1 MEVFGNE
8 CSADHRM
15 HCSKTLAHIG
25 GGGGGGGR
33 LSKIKIVIK
42 RTRIEDDE
50 NTCNLEAG

>member
-15 HCSKTLAHIG
+15 HCSNTLAHIG
-25 GGGGGGGR
+25 GRGR

>member
-15 HCSKTLAHIG
+15 HCSKTLDHI
-25 GGGGGGGR
+25 GGGGR

-42 RTRIEDDE
+42 RTRIDDE

>member
-1 MEVFGNE
+1 MQCRSSHALLKNIGP
-8 CSADHRM
+8 HW
-15 HCSKTLAHIG
+15 G
-25 GGGGGGGR
+25 GGEGGGR

>member
-1 MEVFGNE
+1 MQ
-8 CSADHRM
+8 CRSSHALL
-15 HCSKTLAHIG
+15 KHIG
-25 GGGGGGGR
+25 PHWGEGGGRGR

>member
-1 MEVFGNE
+1 MNAVQIIA
-8 CSADHRM
+8 CIAQKHWP
-15 HCSKTLAHIG
+15 TLG
-25 GGGGGGGR
+25 GRGGGGR

>member
-1 MEVFGNE
+1 MNAVQIIA
-8 CSADHRM
+8 CIAQKHWP
-15 HCSKTLAHIG
+15 TLG
-25 GGGGGGGR
+25 GRGGR

>member
-1 MEVFGNE
+1 MNAVQIIA
-8 CSADHRM
+8 CIAQKHWP
-15 HCSKTLAHIG
+15 TLG
-25 GGGGGGGR
+25 GGGRGGGR

>member
-25 GGGGGGGR
+25 GEGGGR

>member
-1 MEVFGNE
+1 MQCRSSHALLKN
-8 CSADHRM
+8 
-15 HCSKTLAHIG
+15 IG
-25 GGGGGGGR
+25 PHWGGGGGR